1 MKTDK
6 TEEVKN
12 SYLLRDFMNFNEI
25 FGKKYNLWWIL
36 KVTLHSLQAI
46 YFLKYVLSVK
56 VWIFLNETS
65 TSVFAELAIFH
76 SI

>member
-1 MKTDK
+1 MKIDK

-12 SYLLRDFMNFNEI
+12 SYLLRDFMNLMKFL
-25 FGKKYNLWWIL
+25 GKNITWWIL

-56 VWIFLNETS
+56 VLIFLNETS

>member
-1 MKTDK
+1 MKIDK

-12 SYLLRDFMNFNEI
+12 SYLLRDFMNLMKFL
-25 FGKKYNLWWIL
+25 GKNITWWIL
-36 KVTLHSLQAI
+36 KVTLISLQAI

>member
-1 MKTDK
+1 MKIDK
-6 TEEVKN
+6 NEEVKN
-12 SYLLRDFMNFNEI
+12 SYLLRDFMNLMKFL
-25 FGKKYNLWWIL
+25 GKNITWWIL

>member
-1 MKTDK
+1 MKIDK

-12 SYLLRDFMNFNEI
+12 SYLLRDFMNLMKFL
-25 FGKKYNLWWIL
+25 GKNITWWIL
-36 KVTLHSLQAI
+36 KVILHSLQAI